1 MARTR
6 DAAQTVLPAPLT
18 KGFRLFAAVL
28 YLGLSVGLDGLH
40 ANEKFFPQT
49 STAWADPA
57 AEHHGGHN
65 HAACLLFWS
74 SVPSPAAPPPSP
86 PLVRVS
92 RQWEEPAPALPSP
105 PAPWL
110 KGPLPRGPP
119 VPA

>member
-6 DAAQTVLPAPLT
+6 EAAQYASPAPLT
-18 KGFRLFAAVL
+18 KGFRLVAAAL
-28 YLGLSVGLDGLH
+28 YLGLSLGLDGLH
-40 ANEKFFPQT
+40 ANEEFFPQT

-74 SVPSPAAPPPSP
+74 SAPSPAAPPPAP
-86 PLVRVS
+86 PLVQVS
-92 RQWEEPAPALPSP
+92 RQSGEQAPAHLSP